1 MCIRDR
7 RRPAFTRR
15 SFSSAAFSSTP
26 ALCMAT
32 GRTMTWMGAI
42 LGGRTRPLLS
52 PWAMM
57 TCLLYTSG
65 VDVLTKE
72 QFRELADQ
80 RMNPADIAKTAG

>member
-1 MCIRDR
+1 MELSESSSLT

-42 LGGRTRPLLS
+42 FGGRTRPLLS

-57 TCLLYTSG
+57 TAPIMRVVEPQEVWNGYCSLLSRPVKVT
-65 VDVLTKE
+65 L
-72 QFRELADQ
+72 
-80 RMNPADIAKTAG
+80 